1 MSVSLTKTKAFAIVG
16 IVVSLTLAGCGGRST
31 TAPDTVQEPDS
42 AQELEATSPTGI
54 QVTEMEEFI
63 SMTEFFSV
71 KVPAGWS
78 TEEAFPGGAFLMAN
92 SEAALERHKSGSAVE
107 SGDLVLNIGFLPYR
121 FLETNELGSL
131 NIQFEATPDVFLQSI
146 LPIFHVTSDAA
157 ISDAEL
163 VSLSDERDAGML
175 TVLDDKRDGMILMFV
190 AGDGVIAVVSAV
202 GFLGEM
208 SELEEITYA
217 VAADVVFSGD
227 QDALYGALLGG

>member
-1 MSVSLTKTKAFAIVG
+1 
-16 IVVSLTLAGCGGRST
+16 
-31 TAPDTVQEPDS
+31 
-42 AQELEATSPTGI
+42 
-54 QVTEMEEFI
+54 MEEFI

-131 NIQFEATPDVFLQSI
+131 DFQFEAPPDVFLHSL
-146 LPIFHVTSDAA
+146 LPLFHISGDAVMGE
-157 ISDAEL
+157 AEL
-163 VSLSDERDAGML
+163 VSLSDERDAGLLKVSDEGREGVVM
-175 TVLDDKRDGMILMFV
+175 MFA
-190 AGDGVIAVVSAV
+190 AGDSVIALVSTVV
-202 GFLGEM
+202 FPGEM
-208 SELEEITYA
+208 GQLQEIA
-217 VAADVVFSGD
+217 FSIAAEVVFSGA